1 MVYDKTIPQTGVCRI
16 ILALCIALV
25 CVLLD
30 SEGPSVVF
38 ISRQLRHIPSW
49 RRHEACH
56 MLQVFEQ
63 FIAENAKFSAQQ
75 NLRRKAQM
83 VAMMKLSN
91 FDAYFAAAL
100 ASINPEGQSP
110 GEMGVVRRGANRT
123 RIPATP
129 FRASPDMAA
138 AA

>member
-1 MVYDKTIPQTGVCRI
+1 M
-16 ILALCIALV
+16 
-25 CVLLD
+25 
-30 SEGPSVVF
+30 
-38 ISRQLRHIPSW
+38 
-49 RRHEACH
+49 
-56 MLQVFEQ
+56 FEQ

>member
-30 SEGPSVVF
+30 SEGPSVVL

-49 RRHEACH
+49 RRHEACP
-56 MLQVFEQ
+56 
-63 FIAENAKFSAQQ
+63 NANFSVQQ
-75 NLRRKAQM
+75 NLRRKARM
-83 VAMMKLSN
+83 VARMKLSN

-100 ASINPEGQSP
+100 ASINPGGQSP
-110 GEMGVVRRGANRT
+110 SEGGVVRGGANRT

>member
-16 ILALCIALV
+16 ILALCIALI

-30 SEGPSVVF
+30 SEGPSIVF

-91 FDAYFAAAL
+91 FDAIL
-100 ASINPEGQSP
+100 RLHLRPSIRKVNLQ
-110 GEMGVVRRGANRT
+110 VRWVCRSQGREPNADPRY
-123 RIPATP
+123 P
-129 FRASPDMAA
+129 F
-138 AA
+138 

>member
-1 MVYDKTIPQTGVCRI
+1 
-16 ILALCIALV
+16 
-25 CVLLD
+25 
-30 SEGPSVVF
+30 
-38 ISRQLRHIPSW
+38 
-49 RRHEACH
+49 

-100 ASINPEGQSP
+100 ASINPEGQCPS
-110 GEMGVVRRGANRT
+110 EMGVVRRGANRT

-129 FRASPDMAA
+129 F
-138 AA
+138 

>member
-1 MVYDKTIPQTGVCRI
+1 M
-16 ILALCIALV
+16 
-25 CVLLD
+25 
-30 SEGPSVVF
+30 
-38 ISRQLRHIPSW
+38 
-49 RRHEACH
+49 
-56 MLQVFEQ
+56 FEQ
-63 FIAENAKFSAQQ
+63 FFAENAKFSAQQ

-91 FDAYFAAAL
+91 FDAYFAAVL

-110 GEMGVVRRGANRT
+110 SEMGVVRRGANRT

-129 FRASPDMAA
+129 FRATPDMAA

>member
-1 MVYDKTIPQTGVCRI
+1 M
-16 ILALCIALV
+16 
-25 CVLLD
+25 
-30 SEGPSVVF
+30 
-38 ISRQLRHIPSW
+38 
-49 RRHEACH
+49 
-56 MLQVFEQ
+56 FEQ

-110 GEMGVVRRGANRT
+110 SEMGVSFAGARTERGSPLPLFEQLPTWLPLRERPDSSAEKRLCQGFGGEQDSVRRIRERKVG
-123 RIPATP
+123 
-129 FRASPDMAA
+129 
-138 AA
+138 